1 MAPRAP
7 KTPAKRRGEARDRN
21 PNAAVK
27 VRYDEPTTDQEPSAC
42 VPRDVEHLVTAR
54 RSRTPFR
61 PGQVNANCV
70 ACIACRNLRG
80 NMMALNFVQDIIF
93 MALDIV
99 DEAGG
104 GRFHVWGVTEDGAS
118 VLVRIADFEPY
129 FYIAVPENTSIG
141 SPAGASHNAQGEE
154 GLCQLRMLF
163 NRTIPKDSQ
172 ICRIEPVHRRP
183 ILYFRPGSPEGD
195 AYLKIVLTPG
205 GNARK
210 AGNAVLKSI
219 TSGNLRNHGYIWRDP
234 TLYEYEVAPLQRL
247 LADVPLSAGAWV
259 YISGENVFMNES
271 ADRLS
276 SCDIEVTVP
285 WQTIVCLT
293 PDATQLAD
301 QSWTP
306 CSALDIA
313 KAQDP
318 PQLEKTMEAARHGH
332 IPGLRIMSMDV
343 CLATY
348 DGQSRTP
355 LPSGNDPIVAI
366 SCSISSLSEEE
377 VSSGHGVKNLSL
389 YNEEEGEIG
398 LEGEDGGEAT
408 SLTPP
413 STAGNPSKSKPIQS
427 SLPPCNG
434 QSGRGNKTV
443 CFVLSAQTKGDE
455 TIPLETYDAISQ
467 ARVIFFSTES
477 QLLLTWL
484 SYFKTVDPDIIALF
498 QVKDTLHAISQRFH
512 ALGLGGGGLF
522 ISRYTQR
529 HSTPISIRRV
539 TMYSA
544 AWVRSQSRMSSTSNQ
559 ETFKAEID
567 GRTVVDLLRHA
578 LSTCNLASFS
588 LADLVQSLLGET
600 IEVLGP
606 GQLAAMCGLI
616 ASPSLSPMDHVD
628 ANPALRAARYS
639 GRRLEAVCSLLLRLS
654 TIPEAIEMARATGLT
669 IGQVM
674 WNAQMIRTWSLLLR
688 AAQREGCII
697 PSRPETSPLS
707 ESTFILHPVEYGKN
721 VCVQILSYVS
731 FLFAF

>member
-1 MAPRAP
+1 MAPRGP

-21 PNAAVK
+21 VNAAVK
-27 VRYDEPTTDQEPSAC
+27 IRYDEPTTGREPSAC
-42 VPRDVEHLVTAR
+42 MARDVEHLVTTR
-54 RSRTPFR
+54 RSRTPLR

-70 ACIACRNLRG
+70 PPIACRNLTG
-80 NMMALNFVQDIIF
+80 NVLSLNFVQDIVF

-118 VLVRIADFEPY
+118 VLVRITDFEPY
-129 FYIAVPENTSIG
+129 FYVAVPENMSTG
-141 SPAGASHNAQGEE
+141 SPSGSGYNVQGEE

-163 NRTIPKDSQ
+163 NRTIPRDSQ

-183 ILYFRPGSPEGD
+183 ILYFRPGSPGGD
-195 AYLKIVLTPG
+195 TYLKLVLTPG

-219 TSGNLRNHGYIWRDP
+219 TSGNLKNHGYIWRDP
-234 TLYEYEVAPLQRL
+234 TLYEYEVAPMQRL

-259 YISGENVFMNES
+259 YISSENVFMNES

-285 WQTIVCLT
+285 WRNIVCLT

-306 CSALDIA
+306 CSSLDVA
-313 KAQDP
+313 RAQDP
-318 PQLEKTMEAARHGH
+318 PHLEKAMEAAKHGH

-355 LPSGNDPIVAI
+355 VPSASDPIVAI
-366 SCSISSLSEEE
+366 SCSISNLSEEE
-377 VSSGHGVKNLSL
+377 VSSGHGDMNLSL
-389 YNEEEGEIG
+389 YNEEEELG

-413 STAGNPSKSKPIQS
+413 ITAGNPSKSKPIQKPPPS
-427 SLPPCNG
+427 SNG
-434 QSGRGNKTV
+434 QSEKGKKTV
-443 CFVLSAQTKGDE
+443 CFVLSAQTKVNE
-455 TIPLETYDAISQ
+455 TIPLETYDAVSQ

-484 SYFKTVDPDIIALF
+484 SYVKTVDPDIIALF

-522 ISRYTQR
+522 ISRYNQG

-606 GQLAAMCGLI
+606 GQLAAMCGLVS
-616 ASPSLSPMDHVD
+616 SPSLCRMDPVD

-639 GRRLEAVCSLLLRLS
+639 KRRLEAVCSLLLRLS
-654 TIPEAIEMARATGLT
+654 TIPEAI
-669 IGQVM
+669 
-674 WNAQMIRTWSLLLR
+674 
-688 AAQREGCII
+688 
-697 PSRPETSPLS
+697 
-707 ESTFILHPVEYGKN
+707 
-721 VCVQILSYVS
+721 
-731 FLFAF
+731 